1 MSHSITQEDD
11 IEKFTFVWYSFLS
24 FYFVLDKQNYARYG
38 SFYVTILLNIG
49 VTYPELKALLAEKG
63 ISVQDQDRYS
73 LRTLADQRGQR
84 TINKDAK
91 TADLFISQ
99 YLLNL
104 TPQLIIS
111 RKRSY
116 L

>member
-1 MSHSITQEDD
+1 M
-11 IEKFTFVWYSFLS
+11 
-24 FYFVLDKQNYARYG
+24 
-38 SFYVTILLNIG
+38 LLNMG
-49 VTYPELKALLAEKG
+49 VTYPGLKALLAEKG

-84 TINKDAK
+84 TINNDAK